1 VPGSLRRTVTVAA
14 EALAASV
21 EAVAEGA
28 WVSAVGVLGPFYD
41 GASLQGFDV
50 SRAPSSMHPLPAAA

>member
-1 VPGSLRRTVTVAA
+1 MAA

-41 GASLQGFDV
+41 GASLQDFDV
-50 SRAPSSMHPLPAAA
+50 IRAPSSMHPLPAAA

>member
-1 VPGSLRRTVTVAA
+1 MAA
-14 EALAASV
+14 EVLAASV

-28 WVSAVGVLGPFYD
+28 WVSGVAVLGPFYD

-50 SRAPSSMHPLPAAA
+50 IRDPSSMHPLPAAA